1 MFYKE
6 EDIVSELDCIICRK
20 RLVDPRSLPCGVS
33 CCHVCSIE
41 FQNLQNKLKCPECK
55 KHHFYKNKNRGFP
68 FNIPLSK
75 LLTKTPYDP
84 KKRQMAANSPMI
96 ESIKNV
102 LQSIESV
109 SGKLQEF
116 TNEPFVSQKR
126 EHQFESLRNEVI
138 FTTDS
143 LIGSLL
149 EVKRLILE
157 KLDSQR
163 SNFLLVA
170 EKCDTMKKSKIEPLI
185 NESRTFQM
193 RSMMAITNPNLGE
206 PKAEKWLKNAKNHLE
221 MLQNELNEVNTNYIW
236 KIKNFCPKM
245 TETNSDNSN
254 L

>member
-41 FQNLQNKLKCPECK
+41 FQNVQNKLKCPECK
-55 KHHFYKNKNRGFP
+55 KHHYYNKNRGFP
-68 FNIPLSK
+68 FNIPLRK

-84 KKRQMAANSPMI
+84 KKHQLAANSPLI

-116 TNEPFVSQKR
+116 TNESLISQIR
-126 EHQFESLRNEVI
+126 EQQFESLRNEII

-143 LIGSLL
+143 LIESLF
-149 EVKRLILE
+149 EVKHLVLE

-193 RSMMAITNPNLGE
+193 RSMMAINNPNLGE
-206 PKAEKWLKNAKNHLE
+206 QKAEKWFKNAKNHLE
-221 MLQNELNEVNTNYIW
+221 MLQNELNGMNTNDVW
-236 KIKNFCPKM
+236 KIKNFCTKM